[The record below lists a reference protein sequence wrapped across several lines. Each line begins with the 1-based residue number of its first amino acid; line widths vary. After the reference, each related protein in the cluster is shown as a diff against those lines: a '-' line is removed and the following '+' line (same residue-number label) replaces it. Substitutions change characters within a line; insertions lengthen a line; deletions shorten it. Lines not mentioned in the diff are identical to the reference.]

1 MTNSQK
7 WGIGVLTII
16 KRFLQLNFTMEK
28 QEKRLISY
36 HETLIS
42 SAIAICATDFAD
54 ENDYFV

>member
-1 MTNSQK
+1 MTNLQN
-7 WGIGVLTII
+7 WGIGVFTII
-16 KRFLQLNFTMEK
+16 LRFLQLNFTMRK

-36 HETLIS
+36 YETFIS

>member
-1 MTNSQK
+1 MTNLQN
-7 WGIGVLTII
+7 WVIGVFTII
-16 KRFLQLNFTMEK
+16 LRFLQLNFTMGK

-54 ENDYFV
+54 ENDFFV